1 MEMAPRSTATSSDQ
15 EPDVGAPKNRSLSCG
30 EHREKVGSLARAKS
44 MKQRDLKK
52 KSRRKRKQS
61 AAAANGDDGGL
72 EDDDSKAEVERKIV
86 ALQRIVPG
94 GADLGVDKLFE
105 ETAGYILVLQGQL
118 KAMRALTNF
127 FEGLEREKRKLGG

>member
-61 AAAANGDDGGL
+61 AAAANGDDGWL
-72 EDDDSKAEVERKIV
+72 EDHDSKAEVERKIV

-94 GADLGVDKLFE
+94 GADLG
-105 ETAGYILVLQGQL
+105 GQL